1 MSGQKSKIALVKGQ
15 DRYQNISAVLEL
27 LQPEIA
33 QKIQGKKRILV
44 KPNFVS
50 TTRQLAATHVDT
62 VRAVLD
68 FILPLIDE
76 DAQIIIGEGAA
87 LGETQEGFKNFGY
100 TVLLSDYSVIPHP
113 NPPPLKGGGREIRL
127 LDLNQDETKDVEIY
141 DADLNLFKVPISKT
155 VLESDFRISLAI
167 PKTHDS
173 VIITL
178 SLKNMAVGSIAGSA
192 KSSIH
197 QGPRAVN
204 RSLACL
210 AKIIPPHLVII
221 DGWQGM
227 QGNGPVNGDAVDCR
241 WVMVSLDFLAA
252 DCLAARLMGFDWQ
265 KIGYLYF
272 AHKLGLGQTDLSQ
285 IDILGNVSFQHCQYK
300 FKPHDG
306 LERQLRWQ

>member
-15 DRYQNISAVLEL
+15 DRYQNVSAVLEL

-100 TVLLSDYSVIPHP
+100 TVLLSGYSVIPHS
-113 NPPPLKGGGREIRL
+113 NPPLLKGGGREIRL

-155 VLESDFRISLAI
+155 MLESDFRISLAI

-204 RSLACL
+204 RSLARL

-285 IDILGNVSFQHCQYK
+285 IDILGNALFQHCQYK

-306 LERQLRWQ
+306 LERQLKWQ